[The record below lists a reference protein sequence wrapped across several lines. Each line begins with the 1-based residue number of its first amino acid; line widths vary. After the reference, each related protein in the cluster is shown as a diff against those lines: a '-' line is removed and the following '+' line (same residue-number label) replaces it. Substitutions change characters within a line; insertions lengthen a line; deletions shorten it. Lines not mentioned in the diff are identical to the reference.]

1 MSQQADHAAEQ
12 AALYLQQMGLR
23 PSTKGY
29 QYLNFALVQLLQ
41 GTPFQNTIWE
51 LTAIHF
57 SQTQKNVMACVRR
70 ELHYTLKEKSSWFTQ
85 EGISCEQRPGLDL
98 EIFLRLSVYKI
109 NNPDMT

>member
-1 MSQQADHAAEQ
+1 MKQQSDHAAEQ

-23 PSTKGY
+23 SSTKGY
-29 QYLNFALVQLLQ
+29 QYLNFALTQLLQ

-57 SQTQKNVMACVRR
+57 GQTRKNVMACVRR
-70 ELHYTLKEKSSWFTQ
+70 ELHYTLKEKSAWLTQ
-85 EGISCEQRPGLDL
+85 EEIGYEQIPTLDI
-98 EIFLRLSVYKI
+98 ETFLRLFVYKI

>member
-1 MSQQADHAAEQ
+1 MNQQADHAAEQ
-12 AALYLQQMGLR
+12 ATLYLQQMGLR

-57 SQTQKNVMACVRR
+57 GQTRKNVMACVRR
-70 ELHYTLKEKSSWFTQ
+70 EIAHAFGMGPPASIDRNRFEELLFSPKVDEFLHLSLMT
-85 EGISCEQRPGLDL
+85 ISDYE
-98 EIFLRLSVYKI
+98 
-109 NNPDMT
+109 